1 MKKISTVLVAVLVF
15 TGTAGASQQMVQHQK
30 LGTVTA
36 STAQLYDKMRASK
49 RDAELAKYRSQTQP
63 QVAVEKQVVVEQVE
77 RQIARK
83 QDPCPAPTEKVEI
96 AAQPIAPATLEVAV
110 AKPAEK
116 PQVTPPVAGPQTVPE
131 GQRVWG
137 SFPEASV
144 WTGAW
149 VNPKHDTWG
158 FWTDFKYMRWF
169 TNYEAPQNYGL
180 GLGLRTD
187 YGEGRGKS
195 EWGYVA
201 PGVRAGYYRGLG
213 LRNSFET
220 DGGLF
225 YRIDRNR
232 QDGLMP
238 TIHTEFSHTVDYK
251 NRLIFQVD
259 GTYFPHDSWLGPG
272 VYLEHKLSKDWKVIA
287 GAGASLGW
295 LDGDFNT
302 GFMPS
307 VKLKYRNRYTFG
319 VTSNLFTSQGSFFG
333 IVAAYELSPTVTDWY
348 QNKKAE
354 KIKQVS
360 EGEVPNPANQILI
373 SEKTIEEMDK

>member
-1 MKKISTVLVAVLVF
+1 MRHVITVLVAVLVF
-15 TGTAGASQQMVQHQK
+15 TGTARASQQMVQHQK
-30 LGTVTA
+30 LGTVSA

-49 RDAELAKYRSQTQP
+49 RDAELAKYRSKSQQQP
-63 QVAVEKQVVVEQVE
+63 AVAAEQQPEVKQIVEEK
-77 RQIARK
+77 
-83 QDPCPAPTEKVEI
+83 PCLPPAESVKVSSE
-96 AAQPIAPATLEVAV
+96 PIAPATQVVASTPV
-110 AKPAEK
+110 EE
-116 PQVTPPVAGPQTVPE
+116 PQVAPAAEPQVASE
-131 GQRVWG
+131 SQRIWG

-158 FWTDFKYMRWF
+158 FWTDFKYMRWY

-187 YGEGRGKS
+187 YGEGRGDSK
-195 EWGYVA
+195 WGYLA

-213 LRNSFET
+213 LRNSFEA

-232 QDGLMP
+232 SDGLMP
-238 TIHTEFSHTVDYK
+238 TIHAEFSHTLDYK

-272 VYLEHKLSKDWKVIA
+272 VYLERKLSKDWKVIA

-295 LDGDFNT
+295 LDGDFIT

-307 VKLKYRNRYTFG
+307 VKFKYRNRYTLG
-319 VTSNLFTSQGSFFG
+319 VSSNLFTGQGAFFG
-333 IVAAYELSPTVTDWY
+333 IVAAYEFAPTVTDWY
-348 QNKKAE
+348 QNKKVE
-354 KIKQVS
+354 SIKQVK
-360 EGEVPNPANQILI
+360 EGEAQNAANGILI